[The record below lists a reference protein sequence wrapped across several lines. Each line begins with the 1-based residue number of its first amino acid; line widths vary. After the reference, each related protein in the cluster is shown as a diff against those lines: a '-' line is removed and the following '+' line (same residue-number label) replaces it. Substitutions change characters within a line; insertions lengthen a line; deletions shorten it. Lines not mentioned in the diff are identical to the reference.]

1 MDDRLTELL
10 RRLPDI
16 RRHVKNGFNRHEI
29 PAAEET
35 ATALLE
41 LVDLLLIEQAPEM
54 LIDLRDTLSQINQL
68 KQQIKDNN
76 DGR

>member
-29 PAAEET
+29 PAAEKT

-41 LVDLLLIEQAPEM
+41 LVDLLLIEQAPEV